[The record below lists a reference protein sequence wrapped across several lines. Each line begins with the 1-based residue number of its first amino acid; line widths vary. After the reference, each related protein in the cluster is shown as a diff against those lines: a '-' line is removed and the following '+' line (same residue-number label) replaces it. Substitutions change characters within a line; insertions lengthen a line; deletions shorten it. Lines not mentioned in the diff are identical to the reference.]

1 LRGHNVFLYLEGHEV
16 VPYLE
21 ELSDVVTP
29 AASHD
34 GSGHPHAEAEDG
46 DASDEDEPEPEEAED
61 LLVEQVDGQRALERP
76 PLDVVQLPDLE
87 VTQSHLQA
95 DRDTEHNTI
104 QYSTTLLSLRREIC
118 FLARHLHKNI

>member
-1 LRGHNVFLYLEGHEV
+1 MT
-16 VPYLE
+16 
-21 ELSDVVTP
+21 S

-61 LLVEQVDGQRALERP
+61 LLVEQIDGQRALERP

-87 VTQSHLQA
+87 VAQSHLQA
-95 DRDTEHNTI
+95 DRDTQHNTVQYNTI
-104 QYSTTLLSLRREIC
+104 QHNFIVSV
-118 FLARHLHKNI
+118 